1 MLKLHKVTKRLF
13 FDAKYLYLVF
23 NHKHS
28 RNNMSLLKK
37 SRRYSVFYFLTSLL
51 FTTQLQAEVYNTEQ
65 LQQIAID
72 FVSEQLPDLD
82 TTPQISAL
90 PLDSRI
96 PERLC
101 ESPINK
107 ELPTEPPFNRQVT
120 AQLKC
125 QDLNSWT
132 QYVHVRIIELEPVVV
147 VTTNLARGEVIRPE
161 HLRLEMKPK
170 QFVRTQYVQ
179 DEAILIGSRSKRNLR
194 DGTPI
199 VMSQVCMVCKG
210 DNVTIYASLRGL
222 RIKTTGI
229 ALEDGTLDEL
239 VRVKN
244 KKSGKVLNARVDG
257 VESVQVNI

>member
-1 MLKLHKVTKRLF
+1 
-13 FDAKYLYLVF
+13 
-23 NHKHS
+23 
-28 RNNMSLLKK
+28 NMSLLKK
-37 SRRYSVFYFLTSLL
+37 SRRYSVFYFLASLL
-51 FTTQLQAEVYNTEQ
+51 SITQVHAEVYKNEQ

-72 FVSEQLPDLD
+72 FVSEQLTDLES
-82 TTPQISAL
+82 TPQVSAL

-96 PERLC
+96 PDRVC
-101 ESPINK
+101 ESPLSK
-107 ELPTEPPFNRQVT
+107 EVPTTPPFNRQVT
-120 AQLKC
+120 VQLKC
-125 QDLNSWT
+125 EDINSWT

-147 VTTNLARGEVIRPE
+147 VTTHLSRGEVIRAE

-179 DEAILIGSRSKRNLR
+179 DESILIGSRIKRNLR

>member
-37 SRRYSVFYFLTSLL
+37 SRRYSVFYFLASLL
-51 FTTQLQAEVYNTEQ
+51 SITQVHAEVYKNEQ

-72 FVSEQLPDLD
+72 FVSEQLTDLES
-82 TTPQISAL
+82 TPQVSAL

-96 PERLC
+96 PDRVC
-101 ESPINK
+101 ESPLSK
-107 ELPTEPPFNRQVT
+107 EVPTTPPFNRQVT
-120 AQLKC
+120 VQLKC
-125 QDLNSWT
+125 EDINSWT

-147 VTTNLARGEVIRPE
+147 VTTHLSRGEVIRAE

-179 DEAILIGSRSKRNLR
+179 DESILIGSRIKRNLR

-244 KKSGKVLNARVDG
+244 KKSGKVGL
-257 VESVQVNI
+257 

>member
-23 NHKHS
+23 NNKHS

-37 SRRYSVFYFLTSLL
+37 SRRYSVFYFLSSLL
-51 FTTQLQAEVYNTEQ
+51 FATQLQAEVYNNEQ
-65 LQQIAID
+65 LQQLAVD
-72 FVSEQLPDLD
+72 FVSEHMPDLN

-96 PERLC
+96 PDRLC
-101 ESPINK
+101 ESPLNK

-120 AQLKC
+120 VQLKC
-125 QDLNSWT
+125 QDINSWT

-147 VTTNLARGEVIRPE
+147 VTTSLTRGEVIRAE

-179 DEAILIGSRSKRNLR
+179 DESILIGSRSKRNLR
-194 DGTPI
+194 GGTPI

>member
-37 SRRYSVFYFLTSLL
+37 SRRYSVFYFLASLL
-51 FTTQLQAEVYNTEQ
+51 SITQVHAEVYKNEQ

-72 FVSEQLPDLD
+72 FVSEQLTDLES
-82 TTPQISAL
+82 TPQVSAL

-96 PERLC
+96 PDRVC
-101 ESPINK
+101 ESPLSK
-107 ELPTEPPFNRQVT
+107 EVPTTPPFNRQVT
-120 AQLKC
+120 VQLKC
-125 QDLNSWT
+125 EDINSWT

-147 VTTNLARGEVIRPE
+147 VTTHLSRGEVIRAE

-170 QFVRTQYVQ
+170 QFIRTQYVQ
-179 DEAILIGSRSKRNLR
+179 DESILIGSRIKRNLR

>member
-1 MLKLHKVTKRLF
+1 
-13 FDAKYLYLVF
+13 
-23 NHKHS
+23 
-28 RNNMSLLKK
+28 MSLLKK
-37 SRRYSVFYFLTSLL
+37 SRRYSVFYFLASLL
-51 FTTQLQAEVYNTEQ
+51 SITQVHAEVYKNEQ

-72 FVSEQLPDLD
+72 FVSEQLTDLES
-82 TTPQISAL
+82 TPQVSAL

-96 PERLC
+96 PDRAC
-101 ESPINK
+101 ESPLSK
-107 ELPTEPPFNRQVT
+107 EVPTTPPFNRQVT
-120 AQLKC
+120 VQLKC
-125 QDLNSWT
+125 EDINSWT

-147 VTTNLARGEVIRPE
+147 VTTHLSRGEVIRAE

-179 DEAILIGSRSKRNLR
+179 DESILIGSRIKRNLR

>member
-1 MLKLHKVTKRLF
+1 
-13 FDAKYLYLVF
+13 
-23 NHKHS
+23 
-28 RNNMSLLKK
+28 MSLLKK
-37 SRRYSVFYFLTSLL
+37 SRRYSVFYFLASLL
-51 FTTQLQAEVYNTEQ
+51 SITQVHAEVYKNEQ

-72 FVSEQLPDLD
+72 FVSEQLTDLES
-82 TTPQISAL
+82 TPQVSAL

-96 PERLC
+96 PDRVC
-101 ESPINK
+101 ESPLSK
-107 ELPTEPPFNRQVT
+107 EVPTTPPFNRQVT
-120 AQLKC
+120 VQLKC
-125 QDLNSWT
+125 EDINSWT

-147 VTTNLARGEVIRPE
+147 VTTHLSRGEVIRAE

-179 DEAILIGSRSKRNLR
+179 DESILIGSRIKRNLR